1 VNEEIEVT
9 DGSGNV
15 FRDLG
20 LPDAE
25 VLKLKADLAA
35 QLIRIMRER
44 ALSIRAAAKLAGVD
58 PSDIAKIRGVDLDRF
73 TVDRLLRIVKRL
85 DDRVQVRVTR
95 ADESAAAPDGGRFL
109 NHRM

>member
-1 VNEEIEVT
+1 MSDEIEVT
-9 DGSGNV
+9 EGSSNV

-35 QLIRIMRER
+35 QLIRITRER
-44 ALSIRAAAKLAGVD
+44 ALSIRAAAKLAGVH

-85 DDRVQVRVTR
+85 DDRVQVQVTR
-95 ADESAAAPDGGRFL
+95 ADESEAA
-109 NHRM
+109 H